1 MDHHRQLAMELG
13 DLQGQVGAAGEQ
25 PRLRIGGIQ
34 LGQLSDRQRRQ
45 AALLAVAEFGRFTR
59 RDALQLGDGL
69 GFAGIELV
77 RLLSTAGL
85 FGGFED
91 RAIAGAA
98 AEVAGQG
105 FVGLVW
111 IVGLHAV
118 AAILLQGEQ
127 AHDEA
132 GSTEA
137 ALRAVAIDHRLLDA
151 VQLTLMLE
159 VFDGDQLLA
168 VQGADEGQAGIQG
181 AVAQP
186 IADQFAD
193 HNGTGA
199 TVAGGTAFLGARL
212 AAVFAQ
218 VLQHRGVGVESL
230 LAAQVTIEEKLDQGG
245 ASDCCCSDAQIIAI

>member
-1 MDHHRQLAMELG
+1 M
-13 DLQGQVGAAGEQ
+13 
-25 PRLRIGGIQ
+25 
-34 LGQLSDRQRRQ
+34 
-45 AALLAVAEFGRFTR
+45 
-59 RDALQLGDGL
+59 
-69 GFAGIELV
+69 
-77 RLLSTAGL
+77 
-85 FGGFED
+85 
-91 RAIAGAA
+91 
-98 AEVAGQG
+98 
-105 FVGLVW
+105 W

-168 VQGADEGQAGIQG
+168 VQGADEGQAGVQG

-193 HNGTGA
+193 HDGTGA

-218 VLQHRGVGVESL
+218 VLQHRGIGVESL
-230 LAAQVTIEEKLDQGG
+230 LAAQLTIEEKLDQGG